1 MTRIPHIKLQIFY
14 LKKVIIRLMKQPFNW
29 DNNSDQPYP
38 LQDKN
43 YKKKMR
49 KSQIGSLLKTF
60 FVSLFILPFS
70 LIMMPFVKRNRVDSN
85 YFFCIG
91 VDYQREREATLEL
104 LDELGV
110 ERVLVRFKLW
120 EMETIDELKS
130 FLLKLKGKKVT
141 LKVMQDREHI
151 EDLDLFKK
159 DLENIFSAL
168 DQYVDIFEIG
178 TTINR
183 TKWGFFSVDEYNE
196 FYQVAYD
203 LKTSKYPNIK
213 LIGSGVIDFEYHFTA
228 HTLFN
233 QKKYHYDGVA
243 SLLYVDRRGAP
254 ENMQMGFY
262 LLDKIALLSTMVW
275 LSPKSAHELHI
286 TETNWPISGT
296 APYAPTSEYECVS
309 EELYG
314 DYMLRYYLLAFASQQ
329 VNSVSW
335 HQLIAAGYG
344 LVDNREG
351 LRKREAYEVYK
362 YMVHTLKNAEF
373 LRLDIKR
380 GHFILQCSLQNDE
393 LLQIHW
399 SLQPKTIK
407 NEDIFRTFSS
417 SGEKIEDEFLNIG
430 SSPLYI
436 FIK

>member
-233 QKKYHYDGVA
+233 Q
-243 SLLYVDRRGAP
+243 R
-254 ENMQMGFY
+254 N
-262 LLDKIALLSTMVW
+262 ITTTALLLFFM
-275 LSPKSAHELHI
+275 
-286 TETNWPISGT
+286 
-296 APYAPTSEYECVS
+296 
-309 EELYG
+309 
-314 DYMLRYYLLAFASQQ
+314 
-329 VNSVSW
+329 
-335 HQLIAAGYG
+335 
-344 LVDNREG
+344 
-351 LRKREAYEVYK
+351 
-362 YMVHTLKNAEF
+362 
-373 LRLDIKR
+373 
-380 GHFILQCSLQNDE
+380 
-393 LLQIHW
+393 
-399 SLQPKTIK
+399 
-407 NEDIFRTFSS
+407 
-417 SGEKIEDEFLNIG
+417 
-430 SSPLYI
+430 
-436 FIK
+436 